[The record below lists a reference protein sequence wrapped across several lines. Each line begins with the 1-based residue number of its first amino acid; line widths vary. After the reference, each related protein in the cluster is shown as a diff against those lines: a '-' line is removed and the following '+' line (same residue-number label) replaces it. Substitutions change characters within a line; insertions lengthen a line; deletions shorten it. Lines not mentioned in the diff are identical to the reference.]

1 MKEASEVKMP
11 YPQEVIDLGE
21 KVKNWGRWGDGDE
34 RGTVNYITDEVLRE
48 AVKSIRSGKRF
59 SLAFPLKQ
67 QGGLQLGSMPG
78 RINPLR
84 TMIQLNTPVIG
95 DPSLFCTSDDVV
107 TMGLQAATHWD
118 GLCHA
123 SWNGKIYGGRDA
135 TTITYDGASVCGIE
149 KIETLTSRGVLLDI
163 AELLE
168 MEELPGGHAITYD
181 DCVNAEER
189 QGVKVRSGD
198 ILLLRTGMMAKAR
211 KGDVVSYGSGTP
223 IEGSPMPGFPGIGL
237 GAVEFFY
244 EREVAAVATDTITF
258 EVMPWDPAVPGA
270 ILPIHCIN
278 LVMMGLTQGQN
289 FDLEELS
296 ADCKHDGQY
305 DFLLEASPQ
314 PFVGG
319 IGSPVNPVAIK

>member
-1 MKEASEVKMP
+1 MP
-11 YPQEVIDLGE
+11 YPQEIIDLGE
-21 KVKNWGRWGDGDE
+21 KVKNWGRWGDDDE
-34 RGTVNYITDEVLRE
+34 RGTVNYITDEVIRG
-48 AVKSIRSGKRF
+48 AVNSIRSGKRF

-95 DPSLFCTSDDVV
+95 DPSLFVLAMMSLLWGFKPQHIG
-107 TMGLQAATHWD
+107 MGYVMPV
-118 GLCHA
+118 GM
-123 SWNGKIYGGRDA
+123 GRF
-135 TTITYDGASVCGIE
+135 TE
-149 KIETLTSRGVLLDI
+149 GVMQRQLHMTVHLS
-163 AELLE
+163 AELKDRN
-168 MEELPGGHAITYD
+168 PNQQGCSIRYCRAIRCRGISGGHAITYD

-211 KGDVVSYGSGTP
+211 NGDVISYGSGTP
-223 IEGSPMPGFPGIGL
+223 IEGSPMPGFPGVGL

-278 LVMMGLTQGQN
+278 LVMMGLDTRA
-289 FDLEELS
+289 EL
-296 ADCKHDGQY
+296 
-305 DFLLEASPQ
+305 
-314 PFVGG
+314 
-319 IGSPVNPVAIK
+319 